1 MNSHLASEQTNKKKK
16 QNWQQQARRDVEKPE
31 AEATKLH
38 SNSWLLNVTDSA
50 L

>member
-1 MNSHLASEQTNKKKK
+1 MNSHLASEEKQ

-31 AEATKLH
+31 AEATKLQ